1 MMTKRSEYR
10 PYIIGK
16 EVKKYHVKAHG
27 KKITPSLVTY
37 TEAKMLLDTLV
48 AQGFEKIIIE
58 SR

>member
-1 MMTKRSEYR
+1 MMTKRAYHK
-10 PYIIGK
+10 PYVIGK
-16 EVKKYHVKAHG
+16 EIKKYHVTAHG
-27 KKITPSLVTY
+27 KKVTPSLVTY

>member
-16 EVKKYHVKAHG
+16 EVKKYHVTAHG

-48 AQGFEKIIIE
+48 AQGYDEVIIE

>member
-16 EVKKYHVKAHG
+16 EIKKYHVTAHG

-48 AQGFEKIIIE
+48 AQGYDKVIIE

>member
-1 MMTKRSEYR
+1 MMTRRSEYK
-10 PYIIGK
+10 PMVIGK
-16 EVKKYHVKAHG
+16 EIKKYHVTAHG

-48 AQGFEKIIIE
+48 AQGYDEVIIE

>member
-16 EVKKYHVKAHG
+16 EIKKYHVTAHG

-37 TEAKMLLDTLV
+37 TEAKMLLDNLV
-48 AQGFEKIIIE
+48 AQGYDEVIIE

>member
-1 MMTKRSEYR
+1 MMTRRAYHK
-10 PYIIGK
+10 PYVIGK
-16 EVKKYHVKAHG
+16 EIKKYHVTAHG

-48 AQGFEKIIIE
+48 AQGYDKVIIE

>member
-16 EVKKYHVKAHG
+16 EIKKYHVTAHG

-48 AQGFEKIIIE
+48 AQGYDEVIIE